1 MSFLF
6 YTEELT
12 DAIAELIDDEQVQDI
27 MNYGC
32 ASCAPSGLV
41 YYHETNKFFDDHE
54 DSVEDVCYD
63 ILGNAWIQE
72 LAGPTYSSCISS
84 IGELKNKAVWFTVE
98 QYCLAKFSYLEDMA
112 LVAA

>member
-32 ASCAPSGLV
+32 ASCAPSGLI

-63 ILGNAWIQE
+63 VLGNGWMSQLSDGIN
-72 LAGPTYSSCISS
+72 S
-84 IGELKNKAVWFTVE
+84 IGELKNRAVWFAVE
-98 QYCLAKFSYLEDMA
+98 QYACAKFSYLEDMA

>member
-72 LAGPTYSSCISS
+72 LASGRDFICS

-98 QYCLAKFSYLEDMA
+98 QYACAKFSYLEDMA

>member
-63 ILGNAWIQE
+63 VFGDDWIPQ
-72 LAGPTYSSCISS
+72 LSDGINS
-84 IGELKNKAVWFTVE
+84 IGELKNAAVWFAVQE
-98 QYCLAKFSYLEDMA
+98 YACAKFSYLEDMA